1 MAKEANPIPQGK
13 YVPATRFG
21 NMIFTA
27 GMTPRNN
34 GVLIRTGKVK
44 ASDDIADYKEAVVQA
59 AKNALTAAKNKLE
72 EGEKIV
78 QIMQITVYVNSEPD
92 FTKQPKIADFA
103 SEYFCE
109 ELGESGVG
117 SRAAVG
123 VAVLPGEA
131 PVEIA
136 IIAGEGK
143 AAARKLCS
151 SFFTENLSHNKYRKT
166 LFCMKGV
173 IKNAKQCF
181 FYYQ

>member
-21 NMIFTA
+21 NLIFTA

-109 ELGESGVG
+109 ELGNP
-117 SRAAVG
+117 
-123 VAVLPGEA
+123 VLE
-131 PVEIA
+131 
-136 IIAGEGK
+136 
-143 AAARKLCS
+143 AARLSVLRFFREKLRWRS
-151 SFFTENLSHNKYRKT
+151 RSLR
-166 LFCMKGV
+166 G
-173 IKNAKQCF
+173 
-181 FYYQ
+181 

>member
-13 YVPATRFG
+13 YVAATRFG
-21 NMIFTA
+21 NLIFTA

-44 ASDDIADYKEAVVQA
+44 ASDDIADYKDAVVQ
-59 AKNALTAAKNKLE
+59 AAKNKLE

-136 IIAGEGK
+136 IIAGVG
-143 AAARKLCS
+143 S
-151 SFFTENLSHNKYRKT
+151 IKY
-166 LFCMKGV
+166 
-173 IKNAKQCF
+173 
-181 FYYQ
+181 

>member
-1 MAKEANPIPQGK
+1 MD
-13 YVPATRFG
+13 YVEFG
-21 NMIFTA
+21 YGSRPLIILPGLGDGLRTVHGQAVNLAFYYRKIAPYYRVYIFS
-27 GMTPRNN
+27 R
-34 GVLIRTGKVK
+34 
-44 ASDDIADYKEAVVQA
+44 
-59 AKNALTAAKNKLE
+59 KNKLE

-136 IIAGEGK
+136 IIAGVES
-143 AAARKLCS
+143 L
-151 SFFTENLSHNKYRKT
+151 KY
-166 LFCMKGV
+166 
-173 IKNAKQCF
+173 
-181 FYYQ
+181 

>member
-21 NMIFTA
+21 DIIFTA

-34 GVLIRTGKVK
+34 GVLIKTGKIK
-44 ASDDIADYKEAVVQA
+44 ADDDISDYKEAVVQA
-59 AKNALTAAKNKLE
+59 AKNALTAASNKLSD
-72 EGEKIV
+72 GEHIA

-92 FTKQPKIADFA
+92 FIKQPKIADFA

-109 ELGESGVG
+109 VLGDSGVG

-123 VAVLPGEA
+123 VAVLPGNA

-136 IIAGEGK
+136 IIAGVE
-143 AAARKLCS
+143 R
-151 SFFTENLSHNKYRKT
+151 
-166 LFCMKGV
+166 
-173 IKNAKQCF
+173 
-181 FYYQ
+181 